1 MSHASNCLK
10 MWMVLSSKGLVKAK
24 ELSEILEVKERMIRK
39 YKQDLEMAGIHI
51 GTKAG
56 RYGGYYLEQKS
67 LLPNVGFDVNEMASL
82 DLAYEY
88 VQNSKSFPEKASF
101 KLLYHHISSMSIS
114 KEEVDQYVYFIH
126 KSKPRDTLTKDKEL
140 FLQLRSAIVEKRKV
154 MIGYQGRNGKL
165 GTRTIHPYGLI
176 NYDSSWY
183 CRAFCEM
190 RGEQRTFK
198 LFRIQEWKVMEEHFE
213 PDPSFNI
220 REDKMGICDDEYEV
234 ELQVFPP
241 HSQVIDE
248 SIWGEEQQINE
259 NGDGSV
265 TFKAR
270 MFGKDSIVKWIL
282 GMGSDVCVIGPEVI
296 RDQVREEML
305 KAIDFYDKK

>member
-10 MWMVLSSKGLVKAK
+10 MLMVLNSRGLVKAK
-24 ELSEILEVKERMIRK
+24 ELSEILEVKERMVRK
-39 YKQDLEMAGIHI
+39 YRMDLEMAGIHI

-67 LLPNVGFDVNEMASL
+67 LLPNIGFQEKEMAAL
-82 DLAYEY
+82 EMAYEFII
-88 VQNSKSFPEKASF
+88 NSKSFPEKASF
-101 KLLYHHISSMSIS
+101 KMLYHQISSMSIY
-114 KEEVDQYVYFIH
+114 KEEVDQYLYFIH

-140 FLQLRSAIVEKRKV
+140 FLQFRSAIVDKRKV
-154 MIGYQGRNGKL
+154 VITYQGWKGKL
-165 GTRTIHPYGLI
+165 DTRKIHPYGLI

-198 LFRIQEWKVMEEHFE
+198 LLRIQNLQETDELFV

-234 ELQVFPP
+234 ELKVFDPY
-241 HSQVIDE
+241 SYTISE
-248 SIWGEEQQINE
+248 SIWGENQEIID

-265 TFKAR
+265 TFRAK
-270 MFGKDSIVKWIL
+270 MFGKDSIAKWIL
-282 GMGSDVCVIGPEVI
+282 GIGSGVEVIGPEKI
-296 RDQVREEML
+296 RSKVKEEMM
-305 KAIDFYDKK
+305 KALHFY